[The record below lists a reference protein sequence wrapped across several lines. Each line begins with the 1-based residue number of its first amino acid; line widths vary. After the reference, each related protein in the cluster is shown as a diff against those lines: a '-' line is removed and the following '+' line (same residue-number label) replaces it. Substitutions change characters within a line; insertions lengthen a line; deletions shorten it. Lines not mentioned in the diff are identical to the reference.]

1 LLCASLSL
9 FVAGPLAAFP
19 RSTLPTTGGR
29 LSAVHEIAFK
39 LGGLTVHWYGIL
51 VAAGFMAG
59 YWTAQRRGLRDGL
72 SPDAVADVVFWL
84 FLGGIV
90 GARVLFVI
98 TYWREEFA
106 DQPLSHI
113 ITTRSGFVFYGGL
126 IGATICGIAYAR
138 WKQLPVW
145 KLADALVPSVALG
158 HAFGRL
164 GCLMTGCCHGRACDL
179 PWAVHFPVEHPTH
192 GAGVHPTQLY
202 EAGLNL
208 ALYGALAWWY
218 RRKRF
223 DGQVFALYLMAYAP
237 VRALVEHFRGDY
249 APAKFVGPLSPGQLV
264 SVGIFAAGLVFYFML
279 RRRTADAKPE
289 TPNSKPV

>member
-1 LLCASLSL
+1 LSL

-29 LSAVHEIAFK
+29 LRAVHEIAFK

-158 HAFGRL
+158 HSFGRL
-164 GCLMTGCCHGRACDL
+164 GCFMTGCCHGRACDL